1 MARGSNV
8 SVFWLSALK
17 YLKISAVWC
26 QQHWRWV
33 VLIIAF
39 IVVYLLGKRNAGAYK
54 IQADLAKERYKK
66 EKEAIEKAHE
76 LEIKKR
82 EEANQR
88 YSKAVQKIEERYE
101 KDKQNITHSKK
112 EKIKR
117 MVNKSKE
124 NPEEVDRILE
134 QELGIKKHETN

>member
-1 MARGSNV
+1 MARGSDIG
-8 SVFWLSALK
+8 VFWLNALK

-39 IVVYLLGKRNAGAYK
+39 IIVYLLGKRNAGTYK

-66 EKEAIEKAHE
+66 EKEAIERAHE

-82 EEANQR
+82 NEANKR
-88 YSKAVQKIEERYE
+88 YSDAVKKIEKKYE
-101 KDKQNITHSKK
+101 KNKSEITHSKK
-112 EKIKR
+112 EKIKA
-117 MVNKSKE
+117 MVNKAKE
-124 NPEEVDRILE
+124 SPEDIDRILE

>member
-33 VLIIAF
+33 VLIVAF
-39 IVVYLLGKRNAGAYK
+39 IVVYLLGKRNASTYK
-54 IQADLAKERYKK
+54 VQADLAKERYKK
-66 EKEAIEKAHE
+66 EKEAIERAHN

-82 EEANQR
+82 EEANKR
-88 YSKAVQKIEERYE
+88 YSEAVQKIEKEYE
-101 KDKQNITHSKK
+101 KDKQNLTHSKK

-134 QELGIKKHETN
+134 HELGIKKT